1 MTKRATFSIVAAAVL
16 LVTSNANGNLTGTI
30 SGGTFSVPSP
40 PCVGTVVCAGVG
52 TNTFSWGDTS
62 STLTFTPGSADPI
75 TAAAFIPGSAF
86 NNVPLGVQFVMGRLS
101 FSNSATTIGTEV
113 SGVTLTLLT
122 GTVVGNA
129 GENSAIYSNQLVPV
143 LLGIENTPNTADPL
157 ASADIVTI
165 LANLSC
171 TPCDGNVRFNVLEG
185 ESTSVLLLGRFGSV
199 FVTQFCCVAEP
210 PKGFLSSVPGPS
222 SLALVGGGLIA
233 LILARQRGRM
243 REPRQR

>member
-16 LVTSNANGNLTGTI
+16 LVTSNANRNLTGTI
-30 SGGTFSVPSP
+30 SSGTFSAPSP
-40 PCVGTVVCAGVG
+40 SCVAPVVCAGVG

-129 GENSAIYSNQLVPV
+129 GENSAIYSNQLVH
-143 LLGIENTPNTADPL
+143 
-157 ASADIVTI
+157 
-165 LANLSC
+165 
-171 TPCDGNVRFNVLEG
+171 
-185 ESTSVLLLGRFGSV
+185 
-199 FVTQFCCVAEP
+199 
-210 PKGFLSSVPGPS
+210 
-222 SLALVGGGLIA
+222 
-233 LILARQRGRM
+233 
-243 REPRQR
+243 

>member
-1 MTKRATFSIVAAAVL
+1 MEISRVRSAAA
-16 LVTSNANGNLTGTI
+16 
-30 SGGTFSVPSP
+30 PSAP
-40 PCVGTVVCAGVG
+40 RRLPV
-52 TNTFSWGDTS
+52 
-62 STLTFTPGSADPI
+62 SADPI

-157 ASADIVTI
+157 ASADIITI

-171 TPCDGNVRFNVLEG
+171 TPCDGNVRFHVLEG

-210 PKGFLSSVPGPS
+210 PKGFLSPVPGPS